1 MFGLSGSNPVMVD
14 IDTPSPNGQYGG
26 QFALN
31 GWAVGGNGPIASVLL
46 SLDGT
51 QLGLADYGDSRPDVQ
66 ASFPGNPGGSA
77 VGWHSSLSTINLAN
91 GTHSLTATATDSTGA
106 TNSTTQNFT
115 ILNNA
120 PVNTTDTVIPTVF
133 SPVSSGSTS
142 QPISITTNS
151 SSIPTTIT
159 TAASTSIFS
168 NPLILIAGA
177 GILLLTLFGGTTHD

>member
-51 QLGLADYGDSRPDVQ
+51 QLGLASYGDSRPDVQ

-115 ILNNA
+115 VSNSANA
-120 PVNTTDTVIPTVF
+120 TNVVPTVF

-151 SSIPTTIT
+151 SSILPT
-159 TAASTSIFS
+159 AGSSLFS
-168 NPLILIAGA
+168 NPLVLIAGA
-177 GILLLTLFGGTTHD
+177 GILLLTLFGGNTHD